1 MESIINT
8 STITTRPP
16 TKIHRDDRPI
26 TFERIKGEFLV
37 DPYVSVDLRI
47 YRDQAMVTETSIY
60 FQSSEIKFEENQVL
74 FQKRDQDQVY
84 IVTSEDV
91 IDQNWYANGM
101 GYILRVYR

>member
-1 MESIINT
+1 MESIIST
-8 STITTRPP
+8 TTITTRPP
-16 TKIHRDDRPI
+16 TKIHQDDLPV
-26 TFERIKGEFLV
+26 TFERIKREFLA

-60 FQSSEIKFEENQVL
+60 FHSDEINFEENQVI

-84 IVTSEDV
+84 KVTSEDE